1 MAEEEMNI
9 LNKLEQI
16 KINVEGKLY
25 NFEAA
30 KILCLINKLQ
40 KENEEKD
47 KEIEFWKEQVEGY
60 QGLSQQIKEDCNEIL
75 DNMEV

>member
-16 KINVEGKLY
+16 KVNVEGKLY

-30 KILCLINKLQ
+30 KILCLINKLKQ
-40 KENEEKD
+40 ENLEKD
-47 KEIEFWKEQVEGY
+47 KEIEFWKEQAEGY
-60 QGLSQQIKEDCNEIL
+60 QGLSQQIKEDYNTF
-75 DNMEV
+75 

>member
-30 KILCLINKLQ
+30 KILCLINKL
-40 KENEEKD
+40 KGDIICITVTIIDLKN
-47 KEIEFWKEQVEGY
+47 
-60 QGLSQQIKEDCNEIL
+60 C
-75 DNMEV
+75 

>member
-30 KILCLINKLQ
+30 KILYLINKLQ

-47 KEIEFWKEQVEGY
+47 KEIKFWKEQAEGY
-60 QGLSQQIKEDCNEIL
+60 QGLSHQIKEDCKEIL
-75 DNMEV
+75 DNM